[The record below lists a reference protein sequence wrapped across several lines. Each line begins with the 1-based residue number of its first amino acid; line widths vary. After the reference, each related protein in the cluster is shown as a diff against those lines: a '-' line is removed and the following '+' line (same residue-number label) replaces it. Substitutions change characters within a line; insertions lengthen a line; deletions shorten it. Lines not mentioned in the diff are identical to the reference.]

1 MSDLSPRAA
10 DLANL
15 HGFDD
20 RWRSLKAGDPLLTG
34 PSDRVG
40 KITRPRDFS
49 WELLLASLVAPFAP
63 VRREEPDAVCTF
75 NGQRLGLAA
84 KVSYSGNEAQFLDQI
99 QEGARQIERQPVD
112 GGFVIVNMLE
122 HFPHGRMFRNFL
134 DASSRIARTL

>member
-15 HGFDD
+15 RGFDD